1 MPTIV
6 SASFIPTTIAGVVQ
20 HVINATNHIDC
31 FIPTT
36 IASVVQ
42 PQKVGLPSGKVVF

>member
-1 MPTIV
+1 MNV
-6 SASFIPTTIAGVVQ
+6 SGFIPTTIVGVVRRDKEVAKLIQ
-20 HVINATNHIDC
+20 C

-36 IASVVQ
+36 IVGVVQ